1 MKLYWQNIS
10 WYWAVSISHIN
21 MSWCFQWRITSTER
35 DIYRHAIIKQYHS
48 FHTIFKLHYWGGWGL
63 GGVGRDCS
71 WGETLG
77 LGGIWSDLYKIEA
90 YALSKILGMRQ
101 IMSMVIKYWIQYTC
115 TVSVLDYFVF
125 IHSSPSFNK

>member
-10 WYWAVSISHIN
+10 WYWAVPISHIS
-21 MSWCFQWRITSTER
+21 MSWCFQWRITER

-63 GGVGRDCS
+63 GVGRDCS

-90 YALSKILGMRQ
+90 YALSKILNWHQTNHEYGNQ
-101 IMSMVIKYWIQYTC
+101 VLN
-115 TVSVLDYFVF
+115 TVYMHSVCIRLFCFHSF
-125 IHSSPSFNK
+125 ISLFQ